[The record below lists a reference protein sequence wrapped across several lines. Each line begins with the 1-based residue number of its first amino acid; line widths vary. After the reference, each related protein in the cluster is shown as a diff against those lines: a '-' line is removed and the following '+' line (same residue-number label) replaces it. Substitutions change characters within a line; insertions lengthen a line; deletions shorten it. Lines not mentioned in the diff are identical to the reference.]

1 MENSKDIED
10 LTDLIGHYGK
20 YQKLLLGLVIYVGIF
35 SAFNNLNLPFLA
47 PKIDYWCSRL
57 PQYLNTSIEEWKN
70 FSIPK
75 EIRNGKHVYSKCEIY
90 EETYRGHYSIDSP
103 SVPCSSWEYDHSNY
117 KSTITEQW
125 GLVCENSWM
134 ISFAG
139 SIYFVGFL
147 ITAFVSGQ
155 LSDRFGRRPVVLS
168 CIIINSVFGITCTI
182 SPYYWMF
189 ATSRFLLSFG
199 RAGLFLSWLILVVE
213 IMGPKYRT
221 RVSTSDKIGWA
232 TGQIILPGIAWLVKD
247 WYYIQLASTLP
258 VILLIFLWKY
268 IPESPRW
275 LLSHGKFHEADIII
289 RKIMKTN
296 GKKVDELDVIIRKL
310 AFKIKMVRLFEILKR
325 IDRNGAWIY
334 STPEPLT
341 VTIKCP
347 TRSQRPANHQRVFA
361 TTYKINHTGILTLPN
376 ACTGYL
382 PGIILTSHFQRQSQL
397 QREIAPQVVVPP
409 IEQIINQ
416 SEIHL
421 LQSRL
426 QEPKTKDLL
435 TPTGDYDIKLAE
447 QTMSKV
453 QYDLNHLLRMTSTSS
468 TTSSSPSLLTII
480 ASSFGIILIL
490 IGLLSLI
497 CYYIRRKPTST
508 PTLQLDQADE
518 PTPEDAAPT
527 ELTNVTPLPRSVDT
541 NPSLYFFSRMVTVF
555 AFYGLSFNADDTGGS
570 VYLFYVLCGLMDYP
584 SALLMQLLV
593 VRIGRRYP
601 LLVFLLI
608 SGICCIAASAIPDD
622 MTWLR
627 IVLAVSSKFCLSTA
641 LSILYIFSS
650 EIYPTPVRN
659 VGLGSCSMMGR
670 IGAIIAPFMKQA
682 VRILL

>member
-57 PQYLNTSIEEWKN
+57 PEYLNTSIEEWKN
-70 FSIPK
+70 FSIPI

-90 EETYRGHYSIDSP
+90 EEAYRGHYSIDSP

-147 ITAFVSGQ
+147 VTAFVSGQ

-213 IMGPKYRT
+213 IMGPKHRT

-289 RKIMKTN
+289 RKIMTTN

-310 AFKIKMVRLFEILKR
+310 AFKIKMEDKDKTAKNITFIDLFKNIQICK
-325 IDRNGAWIY
+325 
-334 STPEPLT
+334 
-341 VTIKCP
+341 
-347 TRSQRPANHQRVFA
+347 
-361 TTYKINHTGILTLPN
+361 LTL
-376 ACTGYL
+376 
-382 PGIILTSHFQRQSQL
+382 L
-397 QREIAPQVVVPP
+397 Q
-409 IEQIINQ
+409 
-416 SEIHL
+416 
-421 LQSRL
+421 
-426 QEPKTKDLL
+426 
-435 TPTGDYDIKLAE
+435 
-447 QTMSKV
+447 
-453 QYDLNHLLRMTSTSS
+453 
-468 TTSSSPSLLTII
+468 
-480 ASSFGIILIL
+480 
-490 IGLLSLI
+490 
-497 CYYIRRKPTST
+497 
-508 PTLQLDQADE
+508 
-518 PTPEDAAPT
+518 
-527 ELTNVTPLPRSVDT
+527 
-541 NPSLYFFSRMVTVF
+541 YFIWMVTVF

-608 SGICCIAASAIPDD
+608 SGICCIVASAIPDD

-682 VRILL
+682 SEMVHWALPFGIFGIMSIAAGLLALLLPETKNTHLTDCFVINYTTKTDDSSLGNVLPGKETVHFEPLIQVDKPTLNETQREE